1 VPSHDLSSIEGL
13 EDKHLRVLARH
24 EVTDL
29 RGLAQADPEVIYRA
43 MANLR
48 PRPTRDLI
56 ARWQGEAG
64 SVLSETGAAAWDETG
79 PDPAEWQTAASFV
92 VVFSQRR
99 AGGSWEQRVGAERTE
114 VEPERHPQV
123 WSGWACEPICRWML
137 GELGHASGAGPANGT
152 AGGPAQPAGEQ
163 AGVTEPVEDQP
174 GAAEAAEDQ
183 AAQDQ
188 AAEDQAAEDQA
199 AEDQAAEQHPAKPAP
214 ERPALRID
222 SATIIDATGRVD
234 VLAAGA
240 VVASPPREIVA
251 PARVVFTVSGA
262 RPGTQLRAVTRVLR
276 RDGPGWNARDPVGV
290 PDSGAV
296 EFDLSEVPAGAH
308 VLDLVAW
315 APDATAKP
323 MSITLPTM
331 TIRSS

>member
-1 VPSHDLSSIEGL
+1 MPSHDLSSIEGL
-13 EDKHLRVLARH
+13 EVKHLRVLARH

-29 RGLAQADPEVIYRA
+29 RGLARADPEVIYRA

-56 ARWQGEAG
+56 ARWQGEAAN
-64 SVLSETGAAAWDETG
+64 VLGETGAAAWDETG

-92 VVFSQRR
+92 VVFSRRR
-99 AGGSWEQRVGAERTE
+99 AGGSWEQRVEAERTE

-152 AGGPAQPAGEQ
+152 AGGPAQSAREQ

-174 GAAEAAEDQ
+174 GAVEPGAAEPH
-183 AAQDQ
+183 AAE

-199 AEDQAAEQHPAKPAP
+199 AAAEPHPAKPAS

-276 RDGPGWNARDPVGV
+276 RDGPGWNARDPVRV

-296 EFDLSEVPAGAH
+296 EFDLSEVPAGVH